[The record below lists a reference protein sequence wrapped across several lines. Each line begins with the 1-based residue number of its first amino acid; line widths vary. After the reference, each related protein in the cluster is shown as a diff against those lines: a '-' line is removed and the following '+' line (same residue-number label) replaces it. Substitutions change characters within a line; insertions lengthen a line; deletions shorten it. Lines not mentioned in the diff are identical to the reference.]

1 MTRLAGRS
9 LSRLL
14 KRWTPLIAKCVLTLT
29 GHLRDQKT
37 PEHVVLGSCTILS
50 TQTVLRHLTTVTH
63 YFIFFLISFWILY
76 LVIFL
81 FCLLGHSFLHLI
93 YNGPSVQVTI
103 AHFLSSS
110 SLLSIFINSLL
121 NWMLIFVHFLVQLS
135 PWIFESSESYH
146 RGIF

>member
-14 KRWTPLIAKCVLTLT
+14 KRWTPLIAKSVLTLT

-63 YFIFFLISFWILY
+63 YFFNFILNT
-76 LVIFL
+76 L
-81 FCLLGHSFLHLI
+81 FGNIPLLFTRTQLPSPHL
-93 YNGPSVQVTI
+93 
-103 AHFLSSS
+103 
-110 SLLSIFINSLL
+110 
-121 NWMLIFVHFLVQLS
+121 
-135 PWIFESSESYH
+135 
-146 RGIF
+146 